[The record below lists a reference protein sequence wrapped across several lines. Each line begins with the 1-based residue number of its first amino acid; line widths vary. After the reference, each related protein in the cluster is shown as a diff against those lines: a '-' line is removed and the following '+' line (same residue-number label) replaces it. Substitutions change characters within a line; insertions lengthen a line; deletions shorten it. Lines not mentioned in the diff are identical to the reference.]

1 MENNKKS
8 NRVRINDS
16 LPSGNGGN
24 SKPRLRENDSVPGG
38 GNGTTLENHVNKN
51 WQPK

>member
-16 LPSGNGGN
+16 LPSDYRGYK
-24 SKPRLRENDSVPGG
+24 KPLRENYSDSSG
-38 GNGTTLENHVNKN
+38 GNGTRREK
-51 WQPK
+51 PRIRK